1 MADAREA
8 GMREM
13 SERFRKLGSQVYVDA
28 GPVEE
33 RSPPKSRR

>member
-13 SERFRKLGSQVYVDA
+13 SEKFRELGGNLYLDA
-28 GPVEE
+28 EKVK
-33 RSPPKSRR
+33 KSNKVL